1 MTEVKSRETEKRG
14 PLREEPFVGMWKDRE
29 DMNDSSRW
37 VRDLRQ
43 HEWTRPTYEYL
54 TRKEADMAFKR
65 RAWTIFEWLGDTDG
79 QTILDCGCG
88 RGFYL
93 KMLRHLGN
101 ARLFGIDLEL
111 PYLRKARRNTAHLPA
126 VLVSNASIY
135 HLPYPDET
143 FDAVILSE
151 ILEHVDRDVDALR
164 EVRRVL
170 KPGGLALITVP
181 HANYPFWW
189 DPVNKTLE
197 SLFGTHI
204 GRGPLAGIWAFHV
217 RLYKP
222 EQLRESALAA
232 GFQVEEERSQTHH
245 SFPFVHNL
253 LYGLGKPL
261 LESGIFGEGLADVAD
276 RGSFDQDGGSPLHP
290 VNVGLKVLGWVDR
303 KNRMNEP
310 PGRSTVN
317 LCLKARKGGS

>member
-1 MTEVKSRETEKRG
+1 MAAPSPPPATDPAEVYG
-14 PLREEPFVGMWKDRE
+14 
-29 DMNDSSRW
+29 
-37 VRDLRQ
+37 
-43 HEWTRPTYEYL
+43 YL

-65 RAWTIFEWLGDTDG
+65 RAWTIFEWLGPTDG

-93 KMLRHLGN
+93 KMLRHLGT

-111 PYLRKARRNTAHLPA
+111 PYLRKARRNTADLPA

-135 HLPYPDET
+135 DLPFPDET
-143 FDAVILSE
+143 FDAVLLSE
-151 ILEHVDRDVDALR
+151 ILEHVDRDVDALG

-170 KPGGLALITVP
+170 KPGGLALLTVP
-181 HANYPFWW
+181 HADYPFWW
-189 DPVNKTLE
+189 DPINKTLE
-197 SLFGTHI
+197 TLFSTHI

-217 RLYKP
+217 RLYTPK
-222 EQLRESALAA
+222 ELRRAVLAA
-232 GFQVEEERSQTHH
+232 GFRVEEERSFTHH

-261 LESGIFGEGLADVAD
+261 LESGLFGRGLADVAD
-276 RGSFDQDGGSPLHP
+276 RGSFDRDGGSSLHP
-290 VNVGLKVLGWVDR
+290 VNLGLRMLNWIDR
-303 KNRMNEP
+303 RNAMNEP

-317 LCLKARKGGS
+317 LCLKARKE